1 MKRLQGLLLA
11 LAICLTQVPTASA
24 VGTNALSAI
33 LVEASSGRVL
43 YEQNAE
49 RRLPIASIT
58 KLMTALV
65 ALESGKGMED
75 VVEVEEQHTL
85 AEGSSLYLKAGER
98 LTLGTLLYGLLL
110 QSGND
115 AAAVIAQYCG
125 EDEASFVEAMNR
137 KAEELGMMD
146 THFSNPSGLPDP
158 EHYSTARD
166 MALLARACLEREEL
180 KEITSTRSIT
190 LEGRTFVNHNKLL
203 WRCQGCIG
211 MKTGY
216 TQEAGR
222 TLISAADR
230 DGMTLVAVT
239 LNDPDDWKDHEDL
252 YDYGFSTYSMA
263 TAARAGETLACVPT
277 RGSLLPVSPAGAGE
291 DLRYPVAEGEEL
303 TISLSLDEPLAQA
316 PVAAGER
323 AGEVRILLDGQ
334 EVASA
339 PLEWTAPLPDHTAPA
354 RGLLERLRDLLPIG

>member
-1 MKRLQGLLLA
+1 MKRLQGLILA
-11 LAICLTQVPTASA
+11 LAICLIQVPTAAA

-43 YEQNAE
+43 YEKDAQ

-65 ALESGKGMED
+65 ALESGKGLED

-85 AEGSSLYLKAGER
+85 AEGSSLCLKAGER
-98 LTLGTLLYGLLL
+98 LTLGTLLYGLML

-115 AAAVIAQYCG
+115 AAAVIAQYCAG
-125 EDEASFVEAMNR
+125 DEASFVEKMNR
-137 KAEELGMMD
+137 KAEELGMKD
-146 THFSNPSGLPDP
+146 THFANPSGLPDP

-180 KEITSTRSIT
+180 REITSTRSIT

-222 TLISAADR
+222 TLISAAVR

-239 LNDPDDWKDHEDL
+239 LNDPDDWKDHEAL
-252 YDYGFSTYSMA
+252 YDYGFSNYSMA
-263 TAARAGETLACVPT
+263 TAARAGEALACVPA
-277 RGSLLPVSPAGAGE
+277 RGSLFPAALAGVGE
-291 DLRYPVAEGEEL
+291 DLCYPVAEGEKL
-303 TISLSLDEPLAQA
+303 TLSVSLAQAQAQA
-316 PVAAGER
+316 PVAEGET
-323 AGEVRILLDGQ
+323 AGEVRVMLDGQ
-334 EVASA
+334 EVAAA
-339 PLEWTAPLPDHTAPA
+339 PLEWTASLPDCTAPA
-354 RGLLERLRDLLPIG
+354 KGLLERLRDLLPLG